1 MKPLPER
8 LNDQLERRNARSW
21 NDEQPSGWSLSPVH
35 APDGDPEVDELVT
48 LALRLQA
55 APPLQVDPNFARQ
68 LEQRM
73 QMHNA
78 ALHSERAEHDWSFP
92 RLLHAH
98 PIFGVALGLCLF
110 LLLLGTGLLVAG
122 TQVSNP
128 SNPLYAVMRWEQHV
142 QIALVS
148 SPESQAELELQFAR
162 DRLNTLAN
170 LAGSAHAEAY
180 RQALVDLDEQI
191 NTAARM
197 INALPA
203 GSYHNRLVSELAA
216 FEADASHTLR
226 SLLPQLA
233 LPERLVTTGELGR
246 LGDNVPRLV
255 SVEIVLTVHPKE
267 HAIISITGDNIQPG
281 AQLLVDNRLVEVR
294 SSFQNSLYVF
304 MTNWVGNQ
312 HPQSIGILNPDG
324 SAAQTTAIT
333 LTVSDDHGNS
343 NGNNNHGEGGNGNEN
358 GRGKP

>member
-1 MKPLPER
+1 MKALPER
-8 LNDQLERRNARSW
+8 LNDRLERRNARSW
-21 NDEQPSGWSLSPVH
+21 NDEQPPGWLLSPVH
-35 APDGDPEVDELVT
+35 APDGDPEVDELVAF
-48 LALRLQA
+48 ALRLQA
-55 APPLQVDPNFARQ
+55 APPLQADPNFARQ

-73 QMHNA
+73 LIRNA
-78 ALHSERAEHDWSFP
+78 ALCSERVVRGWLFP
-92 RLLHAH
+92 RLLRAH
-98 PIFGVALGLCLF
+98 PIFRVGLGLCLL

-122 TQVSNP
+122 AQVSNP
-128 SNPLYAVMRWEQHV
+128 GNPLYAVMRWEQHV

-170 LAGSAHAEAY
+170 LADSAHAEAY
-180 RQALVDLDEQI
+180 YQALVDLDQQI
-191 NTAARM
+191 DTAARM

-203 GSYHNRLVSELAA
+203 GSYHDRLVSQLAA
-216 FEADASHTLR
+216 LEADARHTLR

-255 SVEIVLTVHPKE
+255 SVEIALPAHPKG
-267 HAIISITGDNIQPG
+267 HAIISIAGDNIQPG

-304 MTNWVGNQ
+304 VTNWVGNQ
-312 HPQSIGILNPDG
+312 HPHSIGILNPDG
-324 SAAQTTAIT
+324 TTAQTTTIT

-343 NGNNNHGEGGNGNEN
+343 NGNSNHGGNGN